1 MGAAYTVALVG
12 FAQAESATFE
22 SFFRLAARRPPA
34 YLVQEE
40 VLDAQVLIVN
50 ADNAHALALVQGARL
65 PGRVLLVGGHDAGTG
80 WPLQPKPIRL
90 VSLLG
95 ALDALVGL
103 RTGRAT
109 AAPSSPAFAATEPF
123 KGSQLQGLDASMRL
137 ASGKPQP
144 AAPMAPTGRA
154 RRRFADTDFPPTRP
168 MSRDEVLALEAA
180 AARRAA
186 RTAPP
191 APLSALT
198 PAPAASKAPT
208 IAAAPAPAPASRPT
222 PKSVQIPLRGA
233 TDFADLDE
241 LFNVSPPAPKARNT
255 RSQHTRSPKGEG
267 SAPEAARGDALLVG
281 QSLVEG
287 RILLKR
293 FRKYDLAID
302 WCRDPAQ
309 AEAMLNAHPYRLVV
323 IDRLGGQ
330 PDAFSI
336 CRTAKQIKGPK
347 GAPVVIL
354 FAPSAGSMDRMKA
367 GLAGA
372 DAYLSR
378 SVSEADLY
386 KVLAHHH
393 LVSLNGFAPT
403 NVGSF

>member
-12 FAQAESATFE
+12 FSQSESATFE

-34 YLVQEE
+34 YQVQEE

-50 ADNAHALALVQGARL
+50 ADNAQAMLLVRGARL
-65 PGRVLLVGGHDAGTG
+65 PGRILLVGGHDGGTG

-95 ALDALVGL
+95 ALDSVVGL
-103 RTGRAT
+103 RTARAT
-109 AAPSSPAFAATEPF
+109 AAAPSPAFAPTEPF
-123 KGSQLQGLDASMRL
+123 KASQLHGLDASMRL
-137 ASGKPQP
+137 ASGKARAP
-144 AAPMAPTGRA
+144 AATPMAPAGGK

-168 MSRDEVLALEAA
+168 MTREEAQALDAA
-180 AARRAA
+180 AARRAEA
-186 RTAPP
+186 TKAP
-191 APLSALT
+191 AALT
-198 PAPAASKAPT
+198 PAVA
-208 IAAAPAPAPASRPT
+208 RPKT
-222 PKSVQIPLRGA
+222 VSIPLRGGA
-233 TDFADLDE
+233 TDFADLED
-241 LFNVSPPAPKARNT
+241 LLNVAPPAPRARNT
-255 RSQHTRSPKGEG
+255 RAPNTRTAKGG
-267 SAPEAARGDALLVG
+267 TVPDAPRGDALLVG

-293 FRKYDLAID
+293 FRKYELAID
-302 WCRDPAQ
+302 WCRDPSQAQ
-309 AEAMLNAHPYRLVV
+309 AMLDAHPYRLVV
-323 IDRLGGQ
+323 IDRLGGA

-336 CRTAKQIKGPK
+336 CRSAKQSKNGTR
-347 GAPVVIL
+347 APVVIL

-393 LVSLNGFAPT
+393 LVNLNGFAPT
-403 NVGSF
+403 DVGSF

>member
-12 FAQAESATFE
+12 FAQTESATFE

-34 YLVQEE
+34 YQVQEE

-50 ADNAHALALVQGARL
+50 ADNAQALKLVQGASL
-65 PGRVLLVGGHDAGTG
+65 PGRVLLVGGHDGGTG
-80 WPLQPKPIRL
+80 WPLQAKPIRL

-103 RTGRAT
+103 RTARAT
-109 AAPSSPAFAATEPF
+109 AAAPAPATTFAATEPF
-123 KGSQLQGLDASMRL
+123 KHSQLQGLDASMRL

-144 AAPMAPTGRA
+144 ASPMAPAGRT
-154 RRRFADTDFPPTRP
+154 RRRFPETDFPPTRP
-168 MSRDEVLALEAA
+168 MTREEARALEAA
-180 AARRAA
+180 PRRAA
-186 RTAPP
+186 VP
-191 APLSALT
+191 
-198 PAPAASKAPT
+198 
-208 IAAAPAPAPASRPT
+208 APAPAPTASPAPA
-222 PKSVQIPLRGA
+222 PKPAPPARTVHIPLRGA

-241 LFNVSPPAPKARNT
+241 LFNVSPPAPKARSTRSPNT
-255 RSQHTRSPKGEG
+255 RSARSDAGV
-267 SAPEAARGDALLVG
+267 PEAGHGDALLVG

-293 FRKYDLAID
+293 FRKYELSID

-309 AEAMLNAHPYRLVV
+309 AEAMLTAHPYRLVV

-330 PDAFSI
+330 PDAFTI

-354 FAPSAGSMDRMKA
+354 FAPSAGSMERMKA

-378 SVSEADLY
+378 SVGEADLY

>member
-12 FAQAESATFE
+12 FAQTESATFE

-34 YLVQEE
+34 YQVQEE
-40 VLDAQVLIVN
+40 VLDAQILIVN
-50 ADNAHALALVQGARL
+50 ADNAQALKLVQGASL
-65 PGRVLLVGGHDAGTG
+65 PGRVLLVGGHDGGTG
-80 WPLQPKPIRL
+80 WPLQAKPIRL

-103 RTGRAT
+103 RTARAT
-109 AAPSSPAFAATEPF
+109 AAAPAPATTFAATEPF
-123 KGSQLQGLDASMRL
+123 KHSQLQGLDASMRL

-144 AAPMAPTGRA
+144 ASPMAPAGRT
-154 RRRFADTDFPPTRP
+154 RRRFPETDFPPTRP
-168 MSRDEVLALEAA
+168 MTREEARALEAA
-180 AARRAA
+180 PRRAA
-186 RTAPP
+186 VP
-191 APLSALT
+191 APV
-198 PAPAASKAPT
+198 P
-208 IAAAPAPAPASRPT
+208 AAAPAPAPA
-222 PKSVQIPLRGA
+222 PKPASPARTVHIPLRGA

-255 RSQHTRSPKGEG
+255 RSPNTRSARSDAGV
-267 SAPEAARGDALLVG
+267 PEAGHGDALLVG

-293 FRKYDLAID
+293 FRKYELSID

-309 AEAMLNAHPYRLVV
+309 AEAMLTAHPYRLVV

-330 PDAFSI
+330 PDAFTI

-354 FAPSAGSMDRMKA
+354 FAPSAGSMERMKA

-378 SVSEADLY
+378 SVGEADLY

>member
-12 FAQAESATFE
+12 FAQTESATFE

-34 YLVQEE
+34 YQVQEE
-40 VLDAQVLIVN
+40 VLDAQILIVN
-50 ADNAHALALVQGARL
+50 ADNAQALKLVQGASL
-65 PGRVLLVGGHDAGTG
+65 PGRVLLVGGHDGGTG
-80 WPLQPKPIRL
+80 WPLQAKPIRL

-103 RTGRAT
+103 RTARAT
-109 AAPSSPAFAATEPF
+109 AAAPAPATTFAATEPF
-123 KGSQLQGLDASMRL
+123 KHSQLQGLDASMRL

-144 AAPMAPTGRA
+144 ASPMAPAGRT
-154 RRRFADTDFPPTRP
+154 RRRFPETDFPPTRP
-168 MSRDEVLALEAA
+168 MTREEARALESAP
-180 AARRAA
+180 RRAA
-186 RTAPP
+186 VP
-191 APLSALT
+191 AQ
-198 PAPAASKAPT
+198 APAA
-208 IAAAPAPAPASRPT
+208 AAAPAPAPKPASPART
-222 PKSVQIPLRGA
+222 VHIPLRGA

-255 RSQHTRSPKGEG
+255 RSPNTRSARSDAGV
-267 SAPEAARGDALLVG
+267 PEAGHGDALLVG

-293 FRKYDLAID
+293 FRKYELSID

-309 AEAMLNAHPYRLVV
+309 AEAMLTAHPYRLVV

-330 PDAFSI
+330 PDAFTI

-354 FAPSAGSMDRMKA
+354 FAPSAGSMERMKA

-378 SVSEADLY
+378 SVGEADLY

>member
-12 FAQAESATFE
+12 FSQAESATFE

-50 ADNAHALALVQGARL
+50 ADNAQALMLVRGARL
-65 PGRVLLVGGHDAGTG
+65 PGRVLLVGSHDAGTG
-80 WPLQPKPIRL
+80 WPLQPKPIRF
-90 VSLLG
+90 VAMLG
-95 ALDALVGL
+95 ALDTLVGL
-103 RTGRAT
+103 RTARAT
-109 AAPSSPAFAATEPF
+109 AVAPAAAPAPAFAATEPF
-123 KGSQLQGLDASMRL
+123 KHSQLQGLDASMRL
-137 ASGKPQP
+137 ASGKPQAP
-144 AAPMAPTGRA
+144 APMVPVGRT
-154 RRRFADTDFPPTRP
+154 RRRFPETDFPPTRP
-168 MSRDEVLALEAA
+168 MSRDEVQALDAA

-186 RTAPP
+186 RTVP
-191 APLSALT
+191 APT
-198 PAPAASKAPT
+198 PV
-208 IAAAPAPAPASRPT
+208 AAPAPAPVAPAPRPMA
-222 PKSVQIPLRGA
+222 KSMQIPLRGA

-241 LFNVSPPAPKARNT
+241 LFNVSPPAPKARSTRSPNT
-255 RSQHTRSPKGEG
+255 RSGRQSGL
-267 SAPEAARGDALLVG
+267 PEVARGDALLVG

-293 FRKYDLAID
+293 FRKYELEID
-302 WCRDPAQ
+302 WCREPAQ
-309 AEAMLNAHPYRLVV
+309 AEAMMQAHAYRLVV

-330 PDAFSI
+330 PDAFAV
-336 CRTAKQIKGPK
+336 CRSAKQAKGPK

-354 FAPSAGSMDRMKA
+354 FAPSAGSMERMKA

-393 LVSLNGFAPT
+393 LVNLNGFAPT

>member
-12 FAQAESATFE
+12 FAQTESATFE

-34 YLVQEE
+34 YQVQEE
-40 VLDAQVLIVN
+40 VLDAQILIVN
-50 ADNAHALALVQGARL
+50 ADNAQALKLVQGASL
-65 PGRVLLVGGHDAGTG
+65 PGRVLLVGGHDGGTG
-80 WPLQPKPIRL
+80 WPLQAKPIRL

-103 RTGRAT
+103 RTARAT
-109 AAPSSPAFAATEPF
+109 AAAPAPATTFAATEPF
-123 KGSQLQGLDASMRL
+123 KHSQLQGLDASMRL

-144 AAPMAPTGRA
+144 ASPMAPAGRT
-154 RRRFADTDFPPTRP
+154 RRRFPETDFPPTRP
-168 MSRDEVLALEAA
+168 MTREEARALESAP
-180 AARRAA
+180 RRAA
-186 RTAPP
+186 VP
-191 APLSALT
+191 APV
-198 PAPAASKAPT
+198 P
-208 IAAAPAPAPASRPT
+208 AAAPAPAPKPASPART
-222 PKSVQIPLRGA
+222 VHIPLRGA

-255 RSQHTRSPKGEG
+255 RSPNTRSARSDAGV
-267 SAPEAARGDALLVG
+267 PEAGHGDALLVG

-293 FRKYDLAID
+293 FRKYELSID

-309 AEAMLNAHPYRLVV
+309 AEAMLTAHPYRLVV

-330 PDAFSI
+330 PDAFTI

-354 FAPSAGSMDRMKA
+354 FAPSAGSMERMKA

-378 SVSEADLY
+378 SVGEADLY